1 MDTRTDPRGWVA
13 KSVGGAMI
21 VLVTGSIAFSVG
33 KTTMPTRS
41 IPVCSEIG
49 TEGAIECEEFGGVKA
64 LSRAIYQQS
73 AIPFELVSMLLLVAI
88 VVAIAVA
95 RGRTADEKKTIHDL
109 EAVKLSPRPF
119 PGDVAGP
126 TLNPGKPTVPTGTV
140 RDEWEPE
147 IGDPGDSH
155 AE

>member
-1 MDTRTDPRGWVA
+1 
-13 KSVGGAMI
+13 MI
-21 VLVTGSIAFSVG
+21 VLVTGSIAFTVG
-33 KTTMPTRS
+33 KTTAVTRS
-41 IPVCSEIG
+41 IPVCSELG
-49 TEGAIECEEFGGVKA
+49 TDSAAECDEFGGVNA
-64 LSRAIYQQS
+64 LSRAIYAQS

-95 RGRTADEKKTIHDL
+95 RGRTADEKKTLLDL
-109 EAVKLSPRPF
+109 EVVKLSPRPF

-147 IGDPGDSH
+147 PDRDPDGSH
-155 AE
+155 GE